1 MADVGR
7 NEVHD
12 CASGGM
18 PHSGA
23 EPQCTA
29 QAKSAEAVGR
39 CGELRGDV
47 AEFWADVASPERAGL
62 ARAQLT
68 NFTRLPLERIHN
80 MLKMFVTNGSY
91 NKTIAQLQV
100 SPPPASLRAAACAA
114 APEPGSSIPRLGHEL
129 ACSFVRS
136 FVCLFV
142 CLFVV
147 CVPGFL
153 EQVSGARQARVRGR
167 NVPH

>member
-1 MADVGR
+1 MWDATKCTIARVAECR
-7 NEVHD
+7 R
-12 CASGGM
+12 
-18 PHSGA
+18 HSGA
-23 EPQCTA
+23 KPQCTA

-39 CGELRGDV
+39 CGELRADV
-47 AEFWADVASPERAGL
+47 AESWADVASPERAGL

-136 FVCLFV
+136 FVRSFV
-142 CLFVV
+142 CLFV
-147 CVPGFL
+147 CCLRPRL
-153 EQVSGARQARVRGR
+153 S
-167 NVPH
+167 